1 MQTNTPIPFIR
12 ARTSPT
18 EKQILSMVTG
28 LVLLISAAVGGGRG
42 GGGGL
47 VKLNDKENKI
57 VSFSDQILA
66 QNGLCVS
73 ITPLG
78 FSAAVFH

>member
-18 EKQILSMVTG
+18 VEKQILSMVTG
-28 LVLLISAAVGGGRG
+28 LVLLISAGWG

-47 VKLNDKENKI
+47 VELNDKENKI